1 VAVCFPAPEE
11 QWSFNIRVIDSQ
23 SVTGRLPG
31 IMKSIDRKS
40 CLFGAL
46 ATVMLLAC
54 TDATPPNLL
63 VPEAKAATVE
73 GKNTEIGR
81 YVFHSSSPTFILDSV
96 TGTVYY
102 GAQFDEGP
110 WKKHHWLEE

>member
-1 VAVCFPAPEE
+1 
-11 QWSFNIRVIDSQ
+11 
-23 SVTGRLPG
+23 
-31 IMKSIDRKS
+31 MKSLDKKS
-40 CLFGAL
+40 LLFGVL
-46 ATVMLLAC
+46 AAVILLAC
-54 TDATPPNLL
+54 TDAKPL
-63 VPEAKAATVE
+63 VSEAKAATVE

-110 WKKHHWLEE
+110 WKKHHWLEEEE